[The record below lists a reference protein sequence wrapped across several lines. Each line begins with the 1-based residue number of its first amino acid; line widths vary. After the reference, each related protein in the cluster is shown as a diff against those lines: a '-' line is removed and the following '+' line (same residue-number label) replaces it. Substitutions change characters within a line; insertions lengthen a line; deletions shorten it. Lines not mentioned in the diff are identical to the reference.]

1 MARVPKHTHDA
12 QYAHIHHSH
21 DELDVYGHGSVY
33 VAPTR
38 QVISGAGLTG
48 GGDLSADRTLAVGA
62 GTGIQVNADNIE
74 LTAAVQASLALADT
88 AVQPAVLTAALASY
102 SLTSHNHDHG
112 ALTGLTDDDH
122 TQYVLR
128 SILTTDGDVFVRS
141 GGAIARLGIGS
152 DGQFLKVVSGQPA
165 WAAVSGGGG
174 SGLVESIVEGDGINV
189 DATTPENPIVEVD
202 QTFAFTWTG
211 AHTFET
217 GPTISAAGPSLA
229 QIETDQAADSKR
241 WVNRVVSGVYG
252 IGATL
257 DDNTAYRAGLS
268 ITRNAASSAITDVE
282 FGNATNN
289 PTFTFAGTGR
299 VLLGAD
305 NQELRFGTG
314 GDDLAIYHNGTDNY
328 IDSNTGSLYLRAVPG
343 SSHFRLSSSNGVGM
357 MSGDLP
363 AYRIEETDQGS
374 DEKIWSLHAAT
385 STLVIGTRTDADGS
399 GASAITITRTG
410 TAIGT
415 VRLLGETRIDA
426 LNSNGVVYSS
436 TYTPTETNITNLD
449 SVTASAARYIRIGDI
464 VMVSGQ
470 VSINATLSGSQTVFA
485 LSLPIASGLT
495 SAVQLS
501 GIGKSDTATASSD
514 IFRIYGDATND
525 RAEFE
530 SLAVASNGAEV
541 VSYVF
546 TYQIL

>member
-21 DELDVYGHGSVY
+21 DELDVHGHGSVY

-48 GGDLSADRTLAVGA
+48 GGTLAADRTLAIGS

-88 AVQPAVLTAALASY
+88 AIQPAALTAALASY

-112 ALTGLTDDDH
+112 ALTGLGDDDH

-152 DGQFLKVVSGQPA
+152 DGQFLKVVGGAPV
-165 WAAVSGGGG
+165 WAAVGGGGG

-189 DATTPENPIVEVD
+189 DATAPENPIVEVD

-229 QIETDQAADSKR
+229 QIETDQAADAKR
-241 WVNRVVSGVYG
+241 WVNRVVNGVYG

-257 DDNTAYRAGLS
+257 DDNTVYRAGLS

-299 VLLGAD
+299 VLLAAD

-343 SSHFRLSSSNGVGM
+343 SSYFRLSSSNGVGM

-363 AYRIEETDQGS
+363 AYRIEETDQAA

-426 LNSNGVVYSS
+426 LNSNSVVYSG
-436 TYTPTETNITNLD
+436 TYTPTGTTVINVD
-449 SVTASAARYIRIGDI
+449 SMTPREARYIRIGDI
-464 VMVSGQ
+464 VMVSGE
-470 VSINATLSGSQTVFA
+470 VDVDPTLSGSQTQFD
-485 LSLPIASGLT
+485 LSLPIASALT
-495 SAVQLS
+495 QTYHLNGNATSEVAS
-501 GIGKSDTATASSD
+501 GSSED
-514 IFRIYGDATND
+514 YRVYANATND
-525 RAEFE
+525 RAKFNTP
-530 SLAVASNGAEV
+530 SCASNSSQKI
-541 VSYVF
+541 SY
-546 TYQIL
+546 TYTYILL